1 MVKISDSRRAE
12 LKKPLGILIAD
23 KDITAE
29 AIAEHAGVDASYIT
43 VGDASTERAS
53 TLGLNVCMEIVDCL
67 EKRVSRSAPDMR
79 ENFTIAY
86 GVQTLQD
93 TLQQMLRL

>member
-29 AIAEHAGVDASYIT
+29 AIAEHAGVLA
-43 VGDASTERAS
+43 
-53 TLGLNVCMEIVDCL
+53 
-67 EKRVSRSAPDMR
+67 
-79 ENFTIAY
+79 
-86 GVQTLQD
+86 
-93 TLQQMLRL
+93 